1 MAKFTPWVPDQV
13 RDEGVERKLCKNR
26 DGPAIPHTNHVISAP
41 NLSDPDGYRPH
52 PCLRLHSSL
61 KPRGG
66 AGDWGIGMKHMFA
79 SAVAGLFALGAA
91 AFAQDE
97 GATDAPAEVPAVE
110 TPAAIDW
117 PVPTPEPYVCPF
129 GFDYEVG
136 ELSCGFIAVPEN
148 RGNPD
153 SRMIRIN
160 YVKIASTAED
170 EADVRDDPA
179 IYLTGGPGVAL
190 EGYAERLREH
200 DILLQRDLY
209 ILEQRGIANSG
220 EFCPFYDAVRR
231 DLAWAETPL
240 QGSIN
245 GAERM
250 RECFR
255 TARQAGVDLTG
266 YNTVE
271 NARDVRALRQALGFE
286 NWNVWG
292 ISYGSVLGQMVLQE
306 DPDGTR
312 AMVIDA
318 IVPND
323 LVGLG
328 RIGRWVNRVL
338 DNVYSTCTD
347 AAVCE
352 DLEARVTAAMQQLK
366 QERITVEVD
375 NTEINP
381 EGRVSF
387 GAEIVVFAPFM
398 MMYEQDEHPAVPGV
412 MDTILTAVESGDMSL
427 FELLASDG
435 DMGGVTVSQG
445 MSSAIRCNDGYF
457 AASAAVADEDVAENP
472 ILQGLGFAEG
482 AAYQAQVCVEEGLTP
497 RRHAGSYG
505 LVETD
510 IPVLVVNGA
519 WDPVTPPPLAERIM
533 PGLSNSRYVEVP
545 FAGHGPTRSMAD
557 CAGPVMNSFFDNP
570 DPQAL
575 DASCLEAGVG
585 QPVYVDFFTSS
596 AVIKAGS
603 MAADDP
609 KTLAPAAIWLGLPLL
624 LLIFSATI
632 YPLAW
637 LARRISL
644 NSAEALSA
652 DTGGARWLAWFAS
665 LSGLAFPAM
674 VGLGAYEASEIS
686 QFAIIAGMTSTASTG
701 AWMALLAGV
710 FGLLALIQLWR
721 ARAGGSVRIGSLLGI
736 TITGLSAIALA
747 AFAVSWDL
755 APF

>member
-1 MAKFTPWVPDQV
+1 
-13 RDEGVERKLCKNR
+13 
-26 DGPAIPHTNHVISAP
+26 
-41 NLSDPDGYRPH
+41 
-52 PCLRLHSSL
+52 
-61 KPRGG
+61 
-66 AGDWGIGMKHMFA
+66 MKRILT
-79 SAVAGLFALGAA
+79 SAVAGLFSLGAA

-97 GATDAPAEVPAVE
+97 AGPE
-110 TPAAIDW
+110 TPAAEAPVVETEAGQSLATLDW
-117 PVPTPEPYVCPF
+117 PVPSIEPYVCPF

-148 RGNPD
+148 RSDPD
-153 SRMIRIN
+153 SRMIRVN
-160 YVKIASTAED
+160 YVKIASTAAD
-170 EADVRDDPA
+170 EADVREDPA
-179 IYLTGGPGVAL
+179 IYLTGGPGVVL
-190 EGYAERLREH
+190 EGYAQRLREH
-200 DILLQRDLY
+200 DILQQRDLY

-220 EFCPFYDAVRR
+220 DFCPFYDAVRR

-255 TARQAGVDLTG
+255 TAREAGVDLTG

-286 NWNVWG
+286 SWNVWG

-306 DPDGTR
+306 DPEGTR

-328 RIGRWVNRVL
+328 RIGRWVNRML
-338 DNVYSTCTD
+338 DNLYSTCTD

-352 DLEARVTAAMQQLK
+352 NLEARVMAAMEQLK
-366 QERITVEVD
+366 AERIVVEVD

-381 EGRVSF
+381 EGRVSL

-398 MMYEQDEHPAVPGV
+398 MMYEQSEHPAIPGV
-412 MDTILTAVESGDMSL
+412 MDTILTAVETGDMSL
-427 FELLASDG
+427 FELLASDD
-435 DMGGVTVSQG
+435 DMGGISSSQG
-445 MSSAIRCNDGYF
+445 MSSAIRCNDGYY
-457 AASAAVADEDVAENP
+457 ASSAAVAAEDVAENP
-472 ILQGLGFAEG
+472 ILEGLGFAEG

-497 RRHAGSYG
+497 RRHADKYG
-505 LVETD
+505 LIETD

-545 FAGHGPTRSMAD
+545 FAGHGPTRSMAE
-557 CAGPVMNSFFDNP
+557 CAGPVMNAFFDNP

-575 DASCLEAGVG
+575 DATCLEEGVA
-585 QPVYVDFFTSS
+585 QPQYVDFFTSS
-596 AVIKAGS
+596 AVIRAGT
-603 MAADDP
+603 MASDDP
-609 KTLAPAAIWLGLPLL
+609 KTLVPAGLWFGVPLL
-624 LLIFSATI
+624 MLLFSAII

-665 LSGLAFPAM
+665 LSGIAFPVM
-674 VGLGAYEASEIS
+674 VGLGGYEASEIS
-686 QFAIIAGMTSTASTG
+686 QFAIIGGMTSTASTG

-710 FGLLALIQLWR
+710 FGFLALVQLWR
-721 ARAGGSVRIGSLLGI
+721 ARAGGAVRIGSLIGI
-736 TITGLSAIALA
+736 AITGLSAVALA
-747 AFAVSWDL
+747 AFAISWDL

>member
-1 MAKFTPWVPDQV
+1 
-13 RDEGVERKLCKNR
+13 
-26 DGPAIPHTNHVISAP
+26 
-41 NLSDPDGYRPH
+41 
-52 PCLRLHSSL
+52 
-61 KPRGG
+61 
-66 AGDWGIGMKHMFA
+66 MKRILT

-97 GATDAPAEVPAVE
+97 AGPDSPAEVTATE
-110 TPAAIDW
+110 TPVAIDW
-117 PVPTPEPYVCPF
+117 PVPSVEPYVCPF
-129 GFDYEVG
+129 SFDYEVG

-170 EADVRDDPA
+170 EADVREDPA

-200 DILLQRDLY
+200 DILQQRDLY

-231 DLAWAETPL
+231 DLAWADTPL
-240 QGSIN
+240 QASVN

-255 TARQAGVDLTG
+255 TAREAGVDLTG

-306 DPDGTR
+306 DPEGTR

-323 LVGLG
+323 LIGLG
-328 RIGRWVNRVL
+328 RIGRWVTRVL

-352 DLEARVTAAMQQLK
+352 DLEARVTAAMEALK
-366 QERITVEVD
+366 AERIVVEVD

-412 MDTILTAVESGDMSL
+412 MDTMLTAIETGDMSL
-427 FELLASDG
+427 FELLASD
-435 DMGGVTVSQG
+435 DDLGGIAVSQG
-445 MSSAIRCNDGYF
+445 MSSAIRCNDGYY

-472 ILQGLGFAEG
+472 ILEGLGFAEG
-482 AAYQAQVCVEEGLTP
+482 AAYQAQVCVEEGLAP
-497 RRHAGSYG
+497 RQQHPDAYG
-505 LVETD
+505 LISTD

-545 FAGHGPTRSMAD
+545 FAGHGPTRSLAQ
-557 CAGPVMNSFFDNP
+557 CAGPVMNAFFDNP

-575 DASCLEAGVG
+575 DATCLEEGVN
-585 QPVYVDFFTSS
+585 QPDYVDFFTSS
-596 AVIKAGS
+596 AVIRAGT
-603 MAADDP
+603 MASDDP
-609 KTLAPAAIWLGLPLL
+609 KTLAPAAIWFGLPLL
-624 LLIFSATI
+624 MLIFSAII

-652 DTGGARWLAWFAS
+652 DTGGARWLAWFAA
-665 LSGLAFPAM
+665 LSGIAFPVL
-674 VGLGAYEASEIS
+674 VGLGGYEASEIS

-710 FGLLALIQLWR
+710 FGFLALVQLWR
-721 ARAGGSVRIGSLLGI
+721 ARAAGAVRIGSLIGI
-736 TITGLSAIALA
+736 AITGLSAVALA

>member
-1 MAKFTPWVPDQV
+1 
-13 RDEGVERKLCKNR
+13 
-26 DGPAIPHTNHVISAP
+26 
-41 NLSDPDGYRPH
+41 
-52 PCLRLHSSL
+52 
-61 KPRGG
+61 
-66 AGDWGIGMKHMFA
+66 MKRILT

-97 GATDAPAEVPAVE
+97 AGPDSPAEVTATE
-110 TPAAIDW
+110 TPVAIDW
-117 PVPTPEPYVCPF
+117 PVPSVEPYVCPF
-129 GFDYEVG
+129 SFDYKVG
-136 ELSCGFIAVPEN
+136 EMSCGFIAVPEN

-170 EADVRDDPA
+170 EADVREDPA

-200 DILLQRDLY
+200 DILQQRDLY

-231 DLAWAETPL
+231 DLAWADTPL
-240 QGSIN
+240 QASVN

-255 TARQAGVDLTG
+255 TAREAGVDLTG

-306 DPDGTR
+306 DPEGTR

-323 LVGLG
+323 LIGLG
-328 RIGRWVNRVL
+328 RIGRWVTRVL

-352 DLEARVTAAMQQLK
+352 DLEARVTAAMEALK
-366 QERITVEVD
+366 AERIVVEVD

-412 MDTILTAVESGDMSL
+412 MDTMLTAIETGDMSL
-427 FELLASDG
+427 FELLASD
-435 DMGGVTVSQG
+435 DDLGGIAVSQG
-445 MSSAIRCNDGYF
+445 MSSAIRCNDGYY

-472 ILQGLGFAEG
+472 ILEGLGFAEG
-482 AAYQAQVCVEEGLTP
+482 AAYQAQVCVEEGLAP
-497 RRHAGSYG
+497 RQQHPDAYG
-505 LVETD
+505 LISTD

-545 FAGHGPTRSMAD
+545 FAGHGPTRSLAQ
-557 CAGPVMNSFFDNP
+557 CAGPVMNAFFDNP

-575 DASCLEAGVG
+575 DATCLEEGVN
-585 QPVYVDFFTSS
+585 QPDYVDFFTSS
-596 AVIKAGS
+596 AVIRAGT
-603 MAADDP
+603 MASDDP
-609 KTLAPAAIWLGLPLL
+609 KTLAPAAIWFGLPLL
-624 LLIFSATI
+624 MLIFSAII

-652 DTGGARWLAWFAS
+652 DTGGARWLAWFAA
-665 LSGLAFPAM
+665 LSGIAFPVM

-710 FGLLALIQLWR
+710 FGFLALVQLWR
-721 ARAGGSVRIGSLLGI
+721 ARAAGSVRIGSLIGI
-736 TITGLSAIALA
+736 AITGLSAVALA